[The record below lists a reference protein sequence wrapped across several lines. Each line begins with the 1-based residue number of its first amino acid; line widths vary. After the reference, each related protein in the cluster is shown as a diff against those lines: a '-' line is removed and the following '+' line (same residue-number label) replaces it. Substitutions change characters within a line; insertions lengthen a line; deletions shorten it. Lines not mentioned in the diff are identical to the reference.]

1 MTKQQAEIVA
11 RILAQLIDDGGVI
24 LPEDVAVLRK
34 NKTFTTEFDE
44 WVLFFQRERDR
55 QEKFLELMEE
65 EFGGL
70 WAASRRVTEDDLVRV
85 WEDAQELP

>member
-1 MTKQQAEIVA
+1 MTKRQAKIVA

-34 NKTFTTEFDE
+34 NKTFTAEFDE
-44 WVLFFQRERDR
+44 WALFFQRERDR
-55 QEKFLELMEE
+55 QERFLGLMEE

-70 WAASRRVTEDDLVRV
+70 WAASQRVTEDDLARV